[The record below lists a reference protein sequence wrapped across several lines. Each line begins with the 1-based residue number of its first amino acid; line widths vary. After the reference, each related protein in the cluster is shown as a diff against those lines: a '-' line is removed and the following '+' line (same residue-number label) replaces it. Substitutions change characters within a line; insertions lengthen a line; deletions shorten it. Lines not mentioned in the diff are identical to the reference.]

1 MRILNKAHQIQLLAS
16 LLITRIMSY
25 RLFVCLVA
33 ISVAGAVLDGSKVYK
48 QSRTRLKS
56 SAKARHLELP
66 PRLVSQ
72 FKATSG
78 RGGTEVILPAES
90 VLARSRS
97 KRNEKSCGFD
107 TSIEL
112 EISSVSG
119 NFFLKLYRIDFLASL

>member
-1 MRILNKAHQIQLLAS
+1 MPC
-16 LLITRIMSY
+16 
-25 RLFVCLVA
+25 RLFVCLLA

-56 SAKARHLELP
+56 SSKVRHLELP
-66 PRLVSQ
+66 SSLVNQ
-72 FKATSG
+72 FKVSSENG
-78 RGGTEVILPAES
+78 EGEVLIPVES

-97 KRNEKSCGFD
+97 KRDANSCGFD

-119 NFFLKLYRIDFLASL
+119 NFYNNIKYRIEFLGSLKQID